1 MVRRKPS
8 VIRVSAM
15 LAAVVWAAACGD
27 GATGPAPPV
36 TVLNRA
42 PEAVG
47 TISDLTLNAGDT
59 ESVDVSSYF
68 SDPDGDA
75 LSYGAASSDAEV
87 ATVSVSGST
96 VTVTGVAEGTATVT
110 MTASDP
116 DGLSASQ
123 SFAAN
128 VLLRRNLSVAAAH
141 LIQATQN
148 LSGDVPLIAG
158 RRALL
163 RAFATVD
170 EYTGP
175 GIVSGAA
182 TFFLDGVE
190 VYETT
195 LSEPTAW
202 GSGLDIPLAGD
213 TIMCFTRRIPEG
225 YPCGPEGRLAL
236 SFNAR
241 IPGHVL
247 QPGLEMVVELDA
259 EGILLLQPGS
269 QPRFPAS
276 GSVALDVVEVPP
288 LSLTIVPVLYDTD
301 ANRSTNAHVE
311 AVARDLAGPGSE
323 GALLYTREV
332 LPIGELHVNLRE
344 PWYTTADTATGAA

>member
-1 MVRRKPS
+1 MFHLSR
-8 VIRVSAM
+8 
-15 LAAVVWAAACGD
+15 
-27 GATGPAPPV
+27 GAGHCFAPLRP
-36 TVLNRA
+36 
-42 PEAVG
+42 
-47 TISDLTLNAGDT
+47 LTN
-59 ESVDVSSYF
+59 
-68 SDPDGDA
+68 
-75 LSYGAASSDAEV
+75 
-87 ATVSVSGST
+87 
-96 VTVTGVAEGTATVT
+96 
-110 MTASDP
+110 
-116 DGLSASQ
+116 
-123 SFAAN
+123 
-128 VLLRRNLSVAAAH
+128 
-141 LIQATQN
+141 
-148 LSGDVPLIAG
+148 
-158 RRALL
+158 
-163 RAFATVD
+163 
-170 EYTGP
+170 YTGP
-175 GIVSGAA
+175 GIVSGTA

-344 PWYTTADTATGAA
+344 PWYTTADTATGPHRFERGRHLSDPSRGRRTSATGSGAHRVLSRDREVAQRGKCTGWLDVHCLSIWAYRRHTVVQHARKS